1 MSCFVCHALCVT
13 GSDLSASAVLYAH
26 DRYCRGLGRVLVL
39 ILHRESTVCWIA
51 SWRFPASPIR
61 TKMLS
66 ALIVATAHV
75 HAPAGHLH
83 ARASRACVSASAA
96 TAASGAI
103 VEAPALKP
111 PRNREDM
118 LDQASKAILRARED
132 GSNRFT
138 LRLFLPKGEDGN
150 LYPPDESWEGGIM
163 QLYAACTPMV
173 RDILRRIS
181 NEIAGVPPSL
191 KEQRIDPSG
200 VDGEA
205 VWFAQSSEPK
215 DDAVGVVQP
224 SAESMPTIRELN
236 RNCGPTRSLLMVNP
250 QWKERDDPFDALS
263 RKGGFLGALGSV
275 LGGKDAVSATHCQ
288 KLTCPGL
295 KCASNASFLPAEG

>member
-1 MSCFVCHALCVT
+1 
-13 GSDLSASAVLYAH
+13 
-26 DRYCRGLGRVLVL
+26 
-39 ILHRESTVCWIA
+39 
-51 SWRFPASPIR
+51 
-61 TKMLS
+61 
-66 ALIVATAHV
+66 
-75 HAPAGHLH
+75 
-83 ARASRACVSASAA
+83 
-96 TAASGAI
+96 
-103 VEAPALKP
+103 
-111 PRNREDM
+111 
-118 LDQASKAILRARED
+118 
-132 GSNRFT
+132 
-138 LRLFLPKGEDGN
+138 
-150 LYPPDESWEGGIM
+150 M

-250 QWKERDDPFDALS
+250 QWKERDVPSMPSPVRAAS
-263 RKGGFLGALGSV
+263 WGHSAASWAAKMPC
-275 LGGKDAVSATHCQ
+275 ATHCQ